1 MIQLDGSQQSGSGT
15 IVRYAVA
22 LAALLGR
29 ELRLTNARA
38 RRRPPGLRPQH
49 LRTVEAVAQIS
60 GGRIDGASVGAT
72 EFAFFPSGSLRGGRY
87 LWDIG
92 TAGSTTMLALTV
104 FPLAAFADQP
114 SHFEIHGGLFQDFA
128 PSAFQLQHVLVPLLA
143 RMGLRAELR
152 ILKPGFV
159 PRGGG
164 IIELTVQPA
173 SGVLRP
179 LVLLDQGRVQR
190 VWGTALSSH
199 LRRQRVS
206 DRMAAR
212 CRERLIAGG
221 LDAQIEIDAYYDDA
235 APQPGAALAVCA
247 ECDTG
252 CILGADRAGAPG
264 RPSEA
269 IAETVARMLLA
280 DLGSGATVDR
290 HLADQLILFAALA
303 DGQTEYIIPDVTEH
317 VRANSWLVAEI
328 LGAAVE
334 FSDHHFRIPGI
345 GYRRSNEGK
354 NATSGAAAP
363 PRAAIASAGVS
374 VRSETC

>member
-1 MIQLDGSQQSGSGT
+1 MIHLDGSQQSGSGT

-38 RRRPPGLRPQH
+38 KRRPPGLRPQH
-49 LRTVEAVAQIS
+49 LRTVEAVAQMAV
-60 GGRIDGASVGAT
+60 GRLDGASVGGT
-72 EFAFFPSGSLRGGRY
+72 DFAFFPSGCLRGGRY

-92 TAGSTTMLALTV
+92 TAGSTTMLALTML
-104 FPLAAFADQP
+104 PLAAFADQP
-114 SHFEIHGGLFQDFA
+114 SRFEIHGGLFQDFA
-128 PSAFQLQHVLVPLLA
+128 PSAFQLQYVLMPLLA

-152 ILKPGFV
+152 ILRPGFV

-164 IIELTVQPA
+164 VIELTVQPA
-173 SGVLRP
+173 SGTLRP

-190 VWGTALSSH
+190 VRGTALSSH

-206 DRMAAR
+206 DRMAER

-221 LDAQIEIDAYYDDA
+221 MDAQIEIDARYDDT

-247 ECDTG
+247 ECDTD
-252 CILGADRAGAPG
+252 CIMGADRAGAPG

-269 IAETVARMLLA
+269 IAEKVAHMLLA

-290 HLADQLILFAALA
+290 HLADQLVLFAALA
-303 DGQTEYIIPDVTEH
+303 DGTSEYIIPGVTAH
-317 VRANSWLVAEI
+317 VQANCWLVAEV

-334 FSDHHFRIPGI
+334 FSDHHLRIRGI
-345 GYRRSNEGK
+345 GYRP
-354 NATSGAAAP
+354 SGEITPGRHPCLDEAP
-363 PRAAIASAGVS
+363 TLP
-374 VRSETC
+374 